1 MAGEHGREPDVATAA
16 ATPTPQPPRSPA
28 LELDPGGD
36 PHPLHDPADHPGVGA
51 GEPCTGEPGGRRG
64 RRCRPHVVVVVV
76 RPGEGGV
83 GGREGG
89 GDGGERGRR
98 DGPGPRGGDDGRLRL
113 LEQPLDGLAVGLVA
127 ELPRELEDP
136 GGAQRRHPDPP
147 PPPVHLGVAVLVRAP
162 LRP

>member
-1 MAGEHGREPDVATAA
+1 MWPSCESPSSSPGMAA
-16 ATPTPQPPRSPA
+16 AAAAWLANMGANPMWPPP
-28 LELDPGGD
+28 
-36 PHPLHDPADHPGVGA
+36 
-51 GEPCTGEPGGRRG
+51 
-64 RRCRPHVVVVVV
+64 
-76 RPGEGGV
+76 
-83 GGREGG
+83 
-89 GDGGERGRR
+89 
-98 DGPGPRGGDDGRLRL
+98 